1 VLVGLVVAVVRA
13 WTSRERRMYGIT
25 PDEPGQ
31 LAIARFVSGL
41 PRWNMFDHSTWR
53 PLYGTL
59 IAPLHW
65 VIDDPTRFYEA
76 AHIVNALLGGVA
88 AALTYLLAR
97 RLTDLAPLWSA
108 AVALVVSLAPAILF
122 TTDYVWAE
130 SLVAVVY
137 TGAVL
142 ALLWFHDAP
151 SLSRGVLLAV
161 LSVAGYLTHTRLLP
175 MAIVSAGVVV
185 FAMVRR
191 RLPLAHGAV
200 VLATFLGLYVAGSWY
215 SELLVDRIWEQPSA
229 RNSYGGVADQLQHVS
244 SVLVSLVGQLWYQ
257 LVTTAGLFGIGVVA
271 TVQAARRRRGG
282 DETSRRA
289 APRPSSADARLVLLV
304 VGALGALSV
313 VFMTDRWR
321 PDQIVYGRY
330 NDAVVGPLLVIAFGW
345 LLTRRRLAVT
355 LLTYGG
361 VILATLLTGL
371 LVNALRADQ
380 LAENVGVRVMILGLQ
395 TFLGTASAIRAL
407 PITLAGVVVMAAVAL
422 LVAIV
427 QRTGWRAVLFVG
439 LALLMVL
446 SFGRTRARI
455 DAGLNAWAMAGPME
469 PVRDDILADQDAVR
483 MMFVPD
489 SQHPTASLGKQR
501 QRRLVYQF
509 YLPHQALYTDG
520 LEPDRDAVP
529 YVFAP
534 LLDPTMLA
542 NGAEL
547 VWSDPSVAIGLW
559 FDP

>member
-1 VLVGLVVAVVRA
+1 MLVGLVVAVVRA

-76 AHIVNALLGGVA
+76 AHLVNALLGGVA

-151 SLSRGVLLAV
+151 SLGRGVLLAV

-244 SVLVSLVGQLWYQ
+244 SVFVSLVGQLWYQ

-271 TVQAARRRRGG
+271 TVQAARRRPSG
-282 DETSRRA
+282 DETSGEA
-289 APRPSSADARLVLLV
+289 APRPVLRRRPARAAGGRCARRPLRRVH
-304 VGALGALSV
+304 
-313 VFMTDRWR
+313 DRPVAAR
-321 PDQIVYGRY
+321 PDRVRALQ
-330 NDAVVGPLLVIAFGW
+330 
-345 LLTRRRLAVT
+345 RRR
-355 LLTYGG
+355 
-361 VILATLLTGL
+361 
-371 LVNALRADQ
+371 R
-380 LAENVGVRVMILGLQ
+380 
-395 TFLGTASAIRAL
+395 
-407 PITLAGVVVMAAVAL
+407 
-422 LVAIV
+422 
-427 QRTGWRAVLFVG
+427 
-439 LALLMVL
+439 
-446 SFGRTRARI
+446 RTR
-455 DAGLNAWAMAGPME
+455 
-469 PVRDDILADQDAVR
+469 
-483 MMFVPD
+483 
-489 SQHPTASLGKQR
+489 SS
-501 QRRLVYQF
+501 
-509 YLPHQALYTDG
+509 
-520 LEPDRDAVP
+520 
-529 YVFAP
+529 
-534 LLDPTMLA
+534 
-542 NGAEL
+542 
-547 VWSDPSVAIGLW
+547 
-559 FDP
+559 

>member
-1 VLVGLVVAVVRA
+1 
-13 WTSRERRMYGIT
+13 M
-25 PDEPGQ
+25 
-31 LAIARFVSGL
+31 
-41 PRWNMFDHSTWR
+41 
-53 PLYGTL
+53 
-59 IAPLHW
+59 
-65 VIDDPTRFYEA
+65 
-76 AHIVNALLGGVA
+76 
-88 AALTYLLAR
+88 
-97 RLTDLAPLWSA
+97 
-108 AVALVVSLAPAILF
+108 
-122 TTDYVWAE
+122 
-130 SLVAVVY
+130 
-137 TGAVL
+137 
-142 ALLWFHDAP
+142 
-151 SLSRGVLLAV
+151 
-161 LSVAGYLTHTRLLP
+161 
-175 MAIVSAGVVV
+175 
-185 FAMVRR
+185 
-191 RLPLAHGAV
+191 
-200 VLATFLGLYVAGSWY
+200 
-215 SELLVDRIWEQPSA
+215 
-229 RNSYGGVADQLQHVS
+229 
-244 SVLVSLVGQLWYQ
+244 
-257 LVTTAGLFGIGVVA
+257 
-271 TVQAARRRRGG
+271 
-282 DETSRRA
+282 
-289 APRPSSADARLVLLV
+289 LLV

-345 LLTRRRLAVT
+345 LLTRRRLSVT
-355 LLTYGG
+355 LVTFAG
-361 VILATLLTGL
+361 VIGATLVTGL

-407 PITLAGVVVMAAVAL
+407 PITLAGVVVMAAVA
-422 LVAIV
+422 VMAVIV

-439 LALLMVL
+439 LGLLMVL

-489 SQHPTASLGKQR
+489 SQHPTASLGQQR

-520 LEPDRDAVP
+520 LEPDRNAVP